1 MAIIAVCDSV
11 VRLSRYARMNF
22 CLGCIFK
29 QEEWAEISFVHV
41 CSEGF
46 ALKANKDSK
55 VGGVGSG
62 FDRVPGLIGGMNQ
75 A

>member
-22 CLGCIFK
+22 CLARFFM
-29 QEEWAEISFVHV
+29 QEECAEISFVQV
-41 CSEGF
+41 CSKVF
-46 ALKANKDSK
+46 ALKVNEDSK

-62 FDRVPGLIGGMNQ
+62 FDHALALVGCVNQ